1 MQSKRKVKMKEIFI
15 KSLRKDMEVTDF
27 FMVKSSAIRTGANG
41 KQYLDITL
49 GDKTG
54 EVSAK
59 KWDVSEAEQESLV
72 QIKEK
77 EIVKIKGLVTEW
89 AGQLQ
94 LRIQRIRKAAAED
107 GQAMADFVK
116 AAPEDTGK
124 MYEYIYKTAENIG
137 DEDLRKLCLRVLT
150 DNKER
155 LMYYPAAAK
164 NHHAQL
170 GGLLYH
176 TKRMLMTGERVCQV
190 YTNLNRD
197 LVLCGVIMHDMEK
210 LNEIEAAED
219 GIASGYSFEGQMLGH
234 IIQGIKTVDRL
245 TLELGFPREKA
256 IMVEHMILSHH
267 YEPEFG
273 SPKKPLF
280 PEAEV
285 LHYLDILDA
294 RMFDMQAA
302 LEATEAGGFS
312 DKIWTLDNRKLYKPS
327 DANSD
332 VNSDARPDVNSDAK
346 EEGND

>member
-1 MQSKRKVKMKEIFI
+1 MKEIFL
-15 KSLRKDMEVTDF
+15 KNLRKDMEITDF
-27 FMVKSSAIRTGANG
+27 FMVKSCAIKTGANG
-41 KQYLDITL
+41 KQYFDITL

-59 KWDVSEAEQESLV
+59 KWDVSEAEQGSLV

-77 EIVKIKGLVTEW
+77 EIVKVKGLVTEW

-94 LRIQRIRKAAAED
+94 LRIQKIRKATAED
-107 GQAMADFVK
+107 GQVMADFVK
-116 AAPEDTGK
+116 AAPEDPGR
-124 MYEYIYKTAENIG
+124 MYEYIYNVAEG
-137 DEDLRKLCLRVLT
+137 LEDEDLKRLCVKVLT
-150 DNKER
+150 DNREK
-155 LMYYPAAAK
+155 LMYYPAASK

-234 IIQGIKTVDRL
+234 IIQGVKTVDRL

-256 IMVEHMILSHH
+256 IMLEHMILSHH

-302 LEATEAGGFS
+302 LEATEPGEFS
-312 DKIWTLDNRKLYKPS
+312 DKIWTLDNRRLY
-327 DANSD
+327 
-332 VNSDARPDVNSDAK
+332 RPMDAK
-346 EEGND
+346 EEADD